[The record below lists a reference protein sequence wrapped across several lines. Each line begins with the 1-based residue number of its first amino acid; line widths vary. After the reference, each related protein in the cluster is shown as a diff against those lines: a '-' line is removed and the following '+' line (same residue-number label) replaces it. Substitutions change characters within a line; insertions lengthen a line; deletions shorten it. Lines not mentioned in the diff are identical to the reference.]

1 MMNELKKY
9 KFARLINNPNKK
21 RHGWPYT
28 QINDLYNCLNGEKKD
43 SNFKKLHQA
52 IYESTEKEKAKLFD
66 IYKDRFLKSFK
77 EKFVLSITT
86 QKALQ

>member
-1 MMNELKKY
+1 MAGHTLK
-9 KFARLINNPNKK
+9 LMI
-21 RHGWPYT
+21 YT
-28 QINDLYNCLNGEKKD
+28 IVLRDGEKKD